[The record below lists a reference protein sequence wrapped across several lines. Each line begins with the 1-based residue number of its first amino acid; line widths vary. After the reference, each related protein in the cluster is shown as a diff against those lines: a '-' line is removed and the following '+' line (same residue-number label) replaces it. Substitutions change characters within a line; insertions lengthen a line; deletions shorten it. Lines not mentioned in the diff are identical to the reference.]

1 MPNTFRY
8 DLNTKKYYF
17 TITNNKQ
24 ELDII
29 YQGIIPPEFKEG
41 ENLIL
46 TGYIPNINN
55 KKVIIS
61 TTFATNHSMEVEN
74 WEGKSNQI
82 RDKSILL

>member
-1 MPNTFRY
+1 M
-8 DLNTKKYYF
+8 
-17 TITNNKQ
+17 
-24 ELDII
+24 I

-55 KKVIIS
+55 KNVMIS

-74 WEGKSNQI
+74 W
-82 RDKSILL
+82 